1 MNITISPLKGAIIL
15 FNSGLAMAYYF
26 NNIGNIGIYFTKYR
40 NYIGIFIKNIYENK
54 VLKLCV
60 QYKHLHY

>member
-1 MNITISPLKGAIIL
+1 MVHT
-15 FNSGLAMAYYF
+15 SGLTEAYYL
-26 NNIGNIGIYFTKYR
+26 NNIGN
-40 NYIGIFIKNIYENK
+40 IGIFIKNIYANK